1 MRDDH
6 RIMVG
11 VHDAGGELGLA
22 GDLVHRPGPGS
33 PDPTSMIW
41 VVADQRSV
49 SAGNWPS
56 GLAGRQRRF
65 STAALQDRFA

>member
-49 SAGNWPS
+49 F
-56 GLAGRQRRF
+56 GR
-65 STAALQDRFA
+65 